1 MIVVMVTVED
11 FSGRHRGRR
20 FAQERVVVLAFR
32 RPAIVLVQ
40 RRWLRRV
47 GRRRAGSVGRSAVVA
62 TVVVVFA
69 IAVVVVV
76 EEVVVVV
83 VTSIVQSVIQRY
95 TRAVIVVVVVVT
107 GDAIV
112 IYRVQV
118 TIGVLAVI
126 DGCGFRG
133 WDRGG
138 AISGTEVRTT
148 WRSLGVR
155 VITVSGCGDGRGVT
169 AVTSSGS
176 RRCRRRGDA
185 IRCGVAL
192 EEEKRKQFVNKLPLY
207 K

>member
-1 MIVVMVTVED
+1 MVTVED

-20 FAQERVVVLAFR
+20 FVQERVVVLAFR

-62 TVVVVFA
+62 AVVVVFA
-69 IAVVVVV
+69 IAVVVVVVV

-95 TRAVIVVVVVVT
+95 TRAVIVVVVT

-176 RRCRRRGDA
+176 RGCRRRRDA
-185 IRCGVAL
+185 IRCCVAL
-192 EEEKRKQFVNKLPLY
+192 EEDIKITIC
-207 K
+207 

>member
-1 MIVVMVTVED
+1 MVTVED

-20 FAQERVVVLAFR
+20 FVQERVVVLAFR

-62 TVVVVFA
+62 AVVVVFA
-69 IAVVVVV
+69 IAVVVVVV

-176 RRCRRRGDA
+176 RRCRRRRDA
-185 IRCGVAL
+185 IRCCVAL
-192 EEEKRKQFVNKLPLY
+192 EEDIKITIC
-207 K
+207 